1 MSQARLFEMVY
12 LLLEKGKMSASELAE
27 RFEVSVRTV
36 YRDVDALSAAGVPV
50 YATPGRKG
58 GVALMDHYVLSK
70 AALSDEEQAQLLT
83 ALKSLS
89 GDSGLGSAETL
100 SKLSAL
106 FRRSEPD
113 WLQVDLSHWG
123 SSAEANAKFQ
133 KLKEAILSRR
143 VIFFTYVSSYG
154 EKTGREVLP
163 ARLVFKG
170 QAWYLQGHCLDRQDY
185 RTFRLSRMLELTV
198 TERTFPTPL
207 SPPPI
212 QDSGGSPPI
221 VSLRLRFSSATAYR
235 VYDEFEEG
243 EISLLPDG
251 SLEVSVSFPEDG
263 WIYGYLLSFGPQV
276 TILSP
281 ERIRR
286 RVGEIAEEIFKKY
299 ENHDIECQGFGVT
312 METSQTKE
320 DATMKDQTFCQSCA
334 MPLSDDLRGTEVDGS
349 PSPHYCKY
357 CYEKGKFT
365 GDMTMEEMI
374 AFCAGPMAQAN
385 PGMTVEQARAQMG
398 TFFPQLLRW
407 KKEGA

>member
-12 LLLEKGKMSASELAE
+12 LLLERGKMSATELAE

-36 YRDVDALSAAGVPV
+36 YRDVDALSAVGVPV
-50 YATPGRKG
+50 YALPGRNG
-58 GVALMDHYVLSK
+58 GVALMEQYLLSK
-70 AALSDEEQAQLLT
+70 TALSDREQEQLL
-83 ALKSLS
+83 ASLKSLS
-89 GDSGLGSAETL
+89 GTPGLGTEETL

-113 WLQVDLSHWG
+113 WLQVDLSRWG
-123 SSAEANAKFQ
+123 DSGAANVKFQ
-133 KLKEAILSRR
+133 RLKEAILAHRAVS
-143 VIFFTYVSSYG
+143 FTYVSSWG
-154 EKTGREVLP
+154 ETTSRKAFP

-170 QAWYLQGHCLDRQDY
+170 QGWYLQAFCPEKGDY
-185 RTFRLSRMLELTV
+185 RTFRLSRILGLEV
-198 TERTFPTPL
+198 TEEVFSIPL

-212 QDSGGSPPI
+212 QDARGAPPMAD
-221 VSLRLRFSSATAYR
+221 LRLRFSPAMAYR

-243 EISLLPDG
+243 EVSLLPNG

-263 WIYGYLLSFGPQV
+263 WVYGYLLSFGPQV

-286 RVGEIAEEIFKKY
+286 RVEEMAGEIFKKC
-299 ENHDIECQGFGVT
+299 ENPDMGCQGFDAT
-312 METSQTKE
+312 MEASQTKE
-320 DATMKDQTFCQSCA
+320 DATMKEQTFCQSCA
-334 MPLSDDLRGTEVDGS
+334 MPLSNDLRGTEADGS

-385 PGMTVEQARAQMG
+385 PGMTEEQARAQMEKI
-398 TFFPQLLRW
+398 FPQLLRW

>member
-12 LLLEKGKMSASELAE
+12 LLLEKGKMSATELAE
-27 RFEVSVRTV
+27 RLEVSVRTV
-36 YRDVDALSAAGVPV
+36 YRDVDALSAAGVPI
-50 YATPGRKG
+50 YTTPGRRG
-58 GVALMDHYVLSK
+58 GVALMEQFVLSR
-70 AALSDEEQAQLLT
+70 AALSDKEQGQLLT

-89 GDSGLGSAETL
+89 GNSSLGTAETL

-113 WLQVDLSHWG
+113 WLQVDLSRWG
-123 SSAEANAKFQ
+123 DSGAANVKFQ
-133 KLKEAILSRR
+133 RLKEAILAHRA
-143 VIFFTYVSSYG
+143 VAFTYVSSWG
-154 EKTGREVLP
+154 ETTSRKAFP

-170 QAWYLQGHCLDRQDY
+170 QGWYLQAFCPKKGDY
-185 RTFRLSRMLELTV
+185 RTFRLSRILGLEV
-198 TERTFPTPL
+198 TEEVFSIPL

-212 QDSGGSPPI
+212 QDAGGASPMAD
-221 VSLRLRFSSATAYR
+221 LRLRFSPAMAYR
-235 VYDEFEEG
+235 VYDEFEER
-243 EISLLPDG
+243 EVSLLPDG

-263 WIYGYLLSFGPQV
+263 WVYGYLLSFGAQV

-286 RVGEIAEEIFKKY
+286 RVGEMAGEIFKKY
-299 ENHDIECQGFGVT
+299 KNHDTGCHSFGVT
-312 METSQTKE
+312 MGTSQTKE
-320 DATMKDQTFCQSCA
+320 DATMKEQTFCQSCA
-334 MPLSDDLRGTEVDGS
+334 MPLSDDLRGTEADGS

-357 CYEKGKFT
+357 CYDKGKFT
-365 GDMTMEEMI
+365 QDMTMEEMI

-385 PGMTVEQARAQMG
+385 PDMTVEQAKAQMG